1 MALNFCSSPDF
12 PFETAPSEIAMT
24 ESLYKFSITR
34 VSVVSLALFL
44 TSCGSP
50 EQQAQ
55 KYYDKGVQLLAKR
68 DDLNARVALH
78 TSLTYKADRV
88 EVWRALVG
96 IEERLN
102 NPPAVFQDLR
112 RLVELDPK
120 DLEARVKLA
129 RIMFGGGAPD
139 AAKRLIE
146 VANDNDRPYAPLHA
160 LRASILARENDAAAA
175 IREAQRALDIDPQNV
190 DANLLVAAKKA
201 SDGDVDGALAQLAR
215 SSTSDPSDQ
224 MRLSLEK
231 IQILVRKGD
240 TAQAEGLLRK
250 LITDH
255 PKDDRLHAQ
264 LVQLYLSSKRF
275 DDAERE
281 LRSIA
286 VAAPSDTRSGMNLV
300 RFLLA
305 TKGAKSARDE
315 LNERIKI
322 GGDVFDYQVALAD
335 LDFAEGN
342 LDSAAPLLKGL
353 AATASSPERKLL
365 VQSKLAEMYVNKGNF
380 AAAEPIV
387 TEILQKDGHNT
398 TGLRLRAAAK
408 IEKGDLESAIA
419 DLRLALNDQPKS
431 VELLTLMGV
440 AYERSGKNELA
451 NRQYADALKASNLN
465 PDVAQRYLAFLQR
478 QGDLGHAEDV
488 LGEVVARN
496 PTSVPLLTALAQTRL
511 TRKNFAGALAVADAL
526 AKLGNNAGIADQI
539 RASVFA
545 NQNRIDDS
553 VAALERAHAASPDAF
568 PPVVG
573 LVTDY
578 VKLGKPEKAEG
589 LLQELL
595 KKYPDNAEL
604 LILMGQTKLAQNKFD
619 DAQKAYRAAIAKQPK
634 DPNSYSALSDLFV
647 RQKDYGAAVEV
658 VQAGLREQP
667 QNLNL
672 LLVAAGL
679 QIQTGKDDNAIAQYE
694 AILKNQ
700 PNSLLAINNL
710 ASLLLDH
717 RSDKPSIDRAAAMAE
732 KLKGSTLP
740 QFEDTVGWAQFKKG
754 DPQAAVATLEVA
766 ATKLPDLAA
775 VHYHLGMSYAAIGKL
790 DQAKQQ
796 FQKAL
801 ALEPDGTPLK
811 SSIRAALN

>member
-1 MALNFCSSPDF
+1 MTVFLSKFHI
-12 PFETAPSEIAMT
+12 APILM
-24 ESLYKFSITR
+24 
-34 VSVVSLALFL
+34 VSLALSL

-55 KYYDKGVQLLAKR
+55 KYYDKGVEQIAKR
-68 DDLNARVALH
+68 DDLNARVALT

-102 NPPAVFQDLR
+102 NGPGIFQDLR

-129 RIMFGGGAPD
+129 RMMFGGGSPD
-139 AAKRLIE
+139 GAKRLVEI
-146 VANDNDRPYAPLHA
+146 ANDNDKPYAPLHA
-160 LRASILARENDAAAA
+160 LKAAIAMRENDTAAAA
-175 IREAQRALDIDPQNV
+175 REAQRALAIDPQNV
-190 DANLLVAAKKA
+190 DANLLVAASKA
-201 SDGDVDGALAQLAR
+201 NNGDVDGGLLQLAR
-215 SSTSDPSDQ
+215 LSVSDPSDQ
-224 MRLSLEK
+224 KRVSLEK
-231 IQILVRKGD
+231 IQILIRKGD
-240 TAQAEGLLRK
+240 TGQAEGLLRK
-250 LITDH
+250 LVADN
-255 PKDDRLHAQ
+255 PKDERLRAQ
-264 LVQLYLSSKRF
+264 LVQLYLTSKRY

-286 VAAPSDTRSGMNLV
+286 AAAPSDTKSGMNLV
-300 RFLLA
+300 RFVLSV
-305 TKGAKSARDE
+305 KGAKAARDE
-315 LNERIKI
+315 LEARIKA
-322 GGDVFDYQVALAD
+322 GGDVFDYQLALAD
-335 LDFAEGN
+335 LDFAEGK
-342 LDSAAPLLKGL
+342 LESSAQSLKGL
-353 AATASSPERKLL
+353 AAAASSPERKLL

-387 TEILQKDGHNT
+387 SEILQKDNHNT
-398 TGLRLRAAAK
+398 IGLRLRAAAK
-408 IEKGDLESAIA
+408 IEKGDLEGAIS

-451 NRQYADALKASNLN
+451 NRQYADALKASNLS
-465 PDVAQRYLAFLQR
+465 PDSAQRYVTFLQR

-488 LGEVVARN
+488 LVEVVTRN
-496 PTSVPLLTALAQTRL
+496 PNSAAMWTALAQIRMA
-511 TRKNFAGALAVADAL
+511 RKNFPGAMAVADSL
-526 AKLGNNAGIADQI
+526 AKLGTNPGLADQI

-545 NQNRIDDS
+545 NQNKIDES
-553 VAALERAHAASPDAF
+553 VAALEKARAASPDAF

-573 LVTDY
+573 LVADY
-578 VKLGKPEKAEG
+578 IKLGKPEKAEG

-604 LILMGQTKLAQNKFD
+604 LILMGQTKLAQNKLD

-647 RQKDYGAAVEV
+647 RQKDYSAAAEV
-658 VQAGLREQP
+658 IQAGLREQP

-679 QIQTGKDDNAIAQYE
+679 QIQTGKDDSAIAQYD
-694 AILKNQ
+694 AILKDQ
-700 PNSLLAINNL
+700 PNSLLAVNNL

-717 RSDKPSIDRAAAMAE
+717 RSDKESLDRAFVLSE
-732 KLKGSTLP
+732 KLKGSAVP
-740 QFEDTVGWAQFKKG
+740 QFQDTLGWAQLKKG
-754 DPQAAVATLEVA
+754 DPQGAVATLEAAVAKLPEVA
-766 ATKLPDLAA
+766 AA
-775 VHYHLGMSYAAIGKL
+775 HYHLGMSYAAIGKI
-790 DQAKQQ
+790 DQAKEQ

-801 ALEPDGTPLK
+801 VLEPDGTPLK
-811 SSIRAALN
+811 TNIRAAIK

>member
-1 MALNFCSSPDF
+1 
-12 PFETAPSEIAMT
+12 MT
-24 ESLYKFSITR
+24 ESLYKSNIIR

-44 TSCGSP
+44 ASCGSP

-78 TSLTYKADRV
+78 TSLVYKADRV

-102 NPPAVFQDLR
+102 NAPGVFQDLR
-112 RLVELDPK
+112 RVVELDPK
-120 DLEARVKLA
+120 DIEARVKLA
-129 RIMFGGGAPD
+129 RMMFGGGAPD

-146 VANDNDRPYAPLHA
+146 IANDNDRPYAPLHA
-160 LRASILARENDAAAA
+160 LKASILVRENDAAAA

-190 DANLLVAAKKA
+190 DGNLLVAAKKA
-201 SDGDVDGALAQLAR
+201 SDGDIDGALAQLAR
-215 SSTSDPSDQ
+215 SSASDPSEQ
-224 MRLSLEK
+224 MRVSLEK

-240 TAQAEGLLRK
+240 TGQAEGLLRK
-250 LITDH
+250 LITDN
-255 PKDDRLHAQ
+255 PKDDRLRAQ

-281 LRSIA
+281 LRSIV
-286 VAAPSDTRSGMNLV
+286 VAAPSDARSGMNLV

-305 TKGAKSARDE
+305 LKGAKAARDE
-315 LNERIKI
+315 LGTRIKA

-342 LDSAAPLLKGL
+342 LDSAAQSLKGL
-353 AATASSPERKLL
+353 TATASTAERKLL
-365 VQSKLAEMYVNKGNF
+365 AQSKLAEMYVNKGNF

-387 TEILQKDGHNT
+387 AEILQKDGHNT
-398 TGLRLRAAAK
+398 IGLRLRAAAK

-496 PTSVPLLTALAQTRL
+496 PPSVPLLTALAQMRL
-511 TRKNFAGALAVADAL
+511 ARKNLSGALVVADSL
-526 AKLGNNAGIADQI
+526 AKLGNSAGIADQI

-545 NQNRIDDS
+545 NQNRLDES
-553 VAALERAHAASPDAF
+553 VSALERAHAASPDAF

-573 LVTDY
+573 LVSDY

-619 DAQKAYRAAIAKQPK
+619 DAQKIYRAAIAKRPK
-634 DPNSYSALSDLFV
+634 DPNPYSALSDLFV
-647 RQKDYGAAVEV
+647 RQKDYGAAAEV

-667 QNLNL
+667 QNLSL

-679 QIQTGKDDNAIAQYE
+679 QIQTGKDDSAIAQYE
-694 AILKNQ
+694 AILKDQ
-700 PNSLLAINNL
+700 PNSLIAINNL

-717 RSDKPSIDRAAAMAE
+717 RSDKESIDRAVALSE
-732 KLKGSTLP
+732 KLKGSAVP
-740 QFEDTVGWAQFKKG
+740 QFEDTVGWAQFKKRDVKG
-754 DPQAAVATLEVA
+754 AVATLESVA
-766 ATKLPDLAA
+766 VKLPDLAA
-775 VHYHLGMSYAAIGKL
+775 VHYHLGMSYAADGKS